1 MGTLKLQTQVQDVR
15 IDWAI
20 IKPEEI
26 VAFGAGKRMGL
37 QIADAVASSF
47 FYAVQPSQHGYVEGR
62 YARMLKPVVYH
73 HEGRFMGYGLK
84 FWPREAD
91 AVWQNDKRLDCVEEF
106 TKTNAGSGTQDPA
119 H

>member
-1 MGTLKLQTQVQDVR
+1 
-15 IDWAI
+15 
-20 IKPEEI
+20 
-26 VAFGAGKRMGL
+26 
-37 QIADAVASSF
+37 
-47 FYAVQPSQHGYVEGR
+47 
-62 YARMLKPVVYH
+62 
-73 HEGRFMGYGLK
+73 MGYGLK